1 MSDSK
6 NNNNGNGTREFLTLK
21 VGVKEPFKPTHEVE
35 TVTKTQLLGLV
46 DTFFKGI
53 FNDFHKADFVPIQMA
68 NGTVAFDVMLNF
80 RPRSGAKNGQ
90 DANGKFS
97 AFVEEEG
104 KTYAENRTL
113 SQIINNSSAK
123 KKGTRFMVS
132 QAATELLRGLF
143 IDQYTI
149 RDNTFYNDPNPQRY
163 CNLGLIAE
171 RVVSDQ
177 RTPINPY
184 MGGVPVQIIETAIL
198 HIDINKLIALI
209 KGDKGKDGEVYTY
222 SVRFLTDLFANT
234 QNQNGSFNVKTDTI
248 IEIMRGNT
256 KEWDRFITL
265 INGGMQ
271 RNEIYS
277 DYRTVRY

>member
-1 MSDSK
+1 MSDSTK
-6 NNNNGNGTREFLTLK
+6 KTKEFLTLK
-21 VGVKEPFKPTHEVE
+21 VGVKEPFKPTHETE
-35 TVTKTQLLGLV
+35 TVTKTQLLALV
-46 DTFFKGI
+46 DSLFKSTFS
-53 FNDFHKADFVPIQMA
+53 DFHKADFVPVQMP
-68 NGTVAFDVMLNF
+68 NGTVAFDVVLNF
-80 RPRSGAKNGQ
+80 RPKTGATSEK
-90 DANGKFS
+90 DANGKFA

-104 KTYAENRTL
+104 KTYSSNATL

-123 KKGTRFMVS
+123 KKGTRFMIS
-132 QAATELLRGLF
+132 QPATELLRGLF

-149 RDNTFYNDPNPQRY
+149 RDNAFYNDPNPQRY

-198 HIDINKLIALI
+198 HIDINKLMGLI
-209 KGDKGKDGEVYTY
+209 KGDKGPNGEVYTY
-222 SVRFLTDLFANT
+222 SVRFLTDLFANQ
-234 QNQNGSFNVKTDTI
+234 QNQNGVFSVKTDTI

-256 KEWDRFITL
+256 KEWDRFLSIV
-265 INGGMQ
+265 NGGMQ

-277 DYRTVRY
+277 DYKAVRY